1 MFRLTIS
8 LIRKSYTRR
17 MFLHTNPEIKPKELV
32 EKSKFQVTIIGL
44 NPVAQG
50 LSLLLKNH
58 PLVSRIVLYDQ
69 PKYTYGVG
77 LDLSHI
83 PSSSI
88 AEGRAGHVRDAL
100 HNADVVCLACGDL
113 RRPGQTDYDLFKVN
127 ADLLVHPIQ
136 EVCRQCPEAFV
147 VDLTEPVNYTLPLI
161 SKIME
166 AEQAYNKNKLMGV
179 TGVDSMRAQARLH
192 HLYDIPWLLK
202 DIHVPVI
209 CGHSPST
216 SVPLVSHVRP
226 WVNIDPK
233 GAANIIE
240 FVREAANGMLQ
251 CGSYPSSQLSAYA
264 GVETVSAVLKALSG
278 TPDAQI
284 ALVAND
290 AYKTKFFASPVKI
303 QKYGISEIVAFEV
316 VSHVEQTYLTES
328 IEELAY
334 DVEDAESYYKEICH
348 KLT

>member
-8 LIRKSYTRR
+8 LIRRGHARR
-17 MFLHTNPEIKPKELV
+17 MFLHTKPEIRPKEPG
-32 EKSKFQVTIIGL
+32 KKGKFQVTIIGL
-44 NPVAQG
+44 NPVAQS

-58 PLVSRIVLYDQ
+58 PLVGRIVLYDR

-83 PSSSI
+83 PSGSI
-88 AEGRAGHVRDAL
+88 AEGRAGHVGAAL
-100 HNADVVCLACGDL
+100 HNADIVCLACGEL
-113 RRPGQTDYDLFKVN
+113 RKPGQTDYDLFKVN
-127 ADLLVHPIQ
+127 ADLLIHPIQ
-136 EVCRQCPEAFV
+136 ELCRLCPDAFV
-147 VDLTEPVNYTLPLI
+147 VDLTEPVNYTIPLI
-161 SKIME
+161 SRIME
-166 AEQAYNKNKLMGV
+166 TEEAYNKNKVLGV
-179 TGVDSMRAQARLH
+179 TSVDSMRAQARLH
-192 HLYDIPWLLK
+192 QLYDIPELFK

-209 CGHSPST
+209 CGHSAST

-233 GAANIIE
+233 GAANVIE
-240 FVREAANGMLQ
+240 FVRESGNGMLQ
-251 CGSYPSSQLSAYA
+251 SGSYQTSQLTAFA
-264 GVETVSAVLKALSG
+264 GVQTVSAILNALSG

-303 QKYGISEIVAFEV
+303 QKDGISEIVDFKV
-316 VSHVEQTYLTES
+316 ISNIEQTYLNES

-334 DVEDAESYYKEICH
+334 DVDDAESYYKEICH